1 METDSPNFFIEI
13 NKTNFMFLVSKYE
26 NGHLKLIYKN
36 NIPLIGIKDEKIV
49 DFELIFK
56 NFKKNIYHL
65 EQKLNHTFKE
75 VILILDNFNY
85 SLSSFAGYKKLN
97 GAQLQKENITFI
109 LNSLKSKIIECE
121 KDKKILHIFNSK
133 FLLDDKN
140 IENLPI
146 GLFGDFYSHEL
157 SFLLIN
163 NNDYKNLTNILNGC
177 NLRVKRVFSKS
188 FIEGADIINE
198 NLNIESFFKIQ
209 INENDSQILFFQN
222 SALKFVQNF
231 NFGSDLISKDI
242 SKVLAIKN
250 EVVKNILLN
259 CDFSGN
265 DFDEKII
272 EKKYFQDQNFR
283 KIKKQLILDIAYARI
298 EEIAEIILIKNINVH
313 SFLKTGSP
321 IFLSI
326 KENSNFRCFKNIYQ
340 SVFSKKNSSEVKLIK
355 QSKVENLSENA
366 LKIVQYGWK
375 KEALPIINEK
385 KSIIARF
392 FNLFFD

>member
-1 METDSPNFFIEI
+1 M
-13 NKTNFMFLVSKYE
+13 
-26 NGHLKLIYKN
+26 
-36 NIPLIGIKDEKIV
+36 
-49 DFELIFK
+49 
-56 NFKKNIYHL
+56 
-65 EQKLNHTFKE
+65 
-75 VILILDNFNY
+75 
-85 SLSSFAGYKKLN
+85 
-97 GAQLQKENITFI
+97 
-109 LNSLKSKIIECE
+109 
-121 KDKKILHIFNSK
+121 
-133 FLLDDKN
+133 
-140 IENLPI
+140 
-146 GLFGDFYSHEL
+146 
-157 SFLLIN
+157 
-163 NNDYKNLTNILNGC
+163 
-177 NLRVKRVFSKS
+177 
-188 FIEGADIINE
+188 
-198 NLNIESFFKIQ
+198 
-209 INENDSQILFFQN
+209 
-222 SALKFVQNF
+222 
-231 NFGSDLISKDI
+231 ISKDI

-283 KIKKQLILDIAYARI
+283 KIKKQLILDIAHARI

-385 KSIIARF
+385 SPLLRDSLTIF
-392 FNLFFD
+392 